1 MNVLATERQ
10 RRLGRVP
17 SLITLV
23 NGQKF
28 YADQEPPALAAAAQE
43 HAVITAQAD
52 GKPDVHIVV
61 ANVATIT
68 EGKAPSRRM
77 TAM

>member
-1 MNVLATERQ
+1 M
-10 RRLGRVP
+10 P

-28 YADQEPPALAAAAQE
+28 YADQEPAALAAAAQE
-43 HAVITAQAD
+43 QAVILAQAD
-52 GKPDVHIVV
+52 GKPDIHIMV
-61 ANVATIT
+61 ANIATIT
-68 EGKAPSRRM
+68 EGKAPSRKM